1 MYGEKKFP
9 RWYIKKSVLVYR
21 QFQEKQGFNQNR
33 QTKEFC
39 FHDKER
45 ARVSC
50 QIGLIGVGSWSTYE
64 SRCDAS
70 CGPVA
75 VAD

>member
-33 QTKEFC
+33 QTKEFVSMT
-39 FHDKER
+39 KNAR
-45 ARVSC
+45 AS
-50 QIGLIGVGSWSTYE
+50 
-64 SRCDAS
+64 
-70 CGPVA
+70 A
-75 VAD
+75 VR